1 MSDIDKSELAVHA
14 AEDTVKAEKS
24 KAAKSDKGD
33 EKKSKKPSFLKRISK
48 WLKELRSELKKV
60 QWPTWKQTLK
70 NTGIVVLCVI
80 ILGIF
85 ISVFDALAQSVVRA
99 LLNLFNG

>member
-48 WLKELRSELKKV
+48 WLKEMRSELKKV
-60 QWPTWKQTLK
+60 QWPTWNQTLK
-70 NTGIVVLCVI
+70 NTGIVIVCVI
-80 ILGIF
+80 VLSIF
-85 ISVFDALAQSVVRA
+85 IGVFDALANSVIRA
-99 LLNLFNG
+99 LLSLFNG